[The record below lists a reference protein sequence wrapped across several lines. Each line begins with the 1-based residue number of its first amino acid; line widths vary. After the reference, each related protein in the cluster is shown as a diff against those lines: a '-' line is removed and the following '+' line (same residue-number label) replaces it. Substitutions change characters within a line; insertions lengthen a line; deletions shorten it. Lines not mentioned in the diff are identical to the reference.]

1 MLTTDAHTEKN
12 SSYISSLRDEIEYL
26 TENNR
31 EKPLIIK
38 QLTEIRSTVNHT
50 STLVTCNGNST
61 DRTRQNSNNLIH
73 NTIQNDN
80 FEKKELLKNKEN
92 ASKSFSSTKT
102 LSTMDN
108 FTSTCFEHPVN
119 KKIASTTGKIS
130 RKLVKKKE
138 SKRKQKK
145 KRIIVNKKK
154 RSVHVLGDSIVK
166 KCNGFLLTKKNR
178 HKHLVKVRSFAG
190 VEISCMTDHVKSTL
204 RDINPNHI
212 VLNPSTNVLR
222 TEKADS
228 QTEKVIIDLG
238 TSLKNNGNTIT
249 ASGIVPCLDELNN
262 KDDEVYRHLVLM
274 CQERNISFFFTL

>member
-1 MLTTDAHTEKN
+1 M
-12 SSYISSLRDEIEYL
+12 
-26 TENNR
+26 
-31 EKPLIIK
+31 IIK
-38 QLTEIRSTVNHT
+38 QLTEIKSTVNPT

-61 DRTRQNSNNLIH
+61 DRTRQNNNNLIH

-92 ASKSFSSTKT
+92 ANKSFSSTKT

-130 RKLVKKKE
+130 WKLVKKKE
-138 SKRKQKK
+138 NKKKQK

-154 RSVHVLGDSIVK
+154 RSVYVLGDSIVK

-178 HKHLVKVRSFAG
+178 LIHLVKVRSFAG

-204 RDINPNHI
+204 RDINPDHI

-222 TEKADS
+222 TEKAGS
-228 QTEKVIIDLG
+228 QTENVIIDLG

-249 ASGIVPCLDELNN
+249 ASRIVPCLDELNN
-262 KDDEVYRHLVLM
+262 KDDEVHRHLVLM
-274 CQERNISFFFTL
+274 CQERNASFFFTL